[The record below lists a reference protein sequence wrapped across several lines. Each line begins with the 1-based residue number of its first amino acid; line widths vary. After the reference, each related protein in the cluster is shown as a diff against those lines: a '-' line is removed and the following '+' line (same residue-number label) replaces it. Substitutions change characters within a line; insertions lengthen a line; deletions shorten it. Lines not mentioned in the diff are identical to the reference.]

1 MCRTVRM
8 KDNSEFNVNFSD
20 MNSDD
25 DISNSSGR
33 HVHYFESSITSNE
46 SESSEMDK
54 YLDEAMDSD
63 EDDVVEARNRSGKE
77 SVSVNAWMQIR
88 I

>member
-1 MCRTVRM
+1 
-8 KDNSEFNVNFSD
+8 

-25 DISNSSGR
+25 DISNTSGNQDSSGR
-33 HVHYFESSITSNE
+33 HVHYFESSITSND

-63 EDDVVEARNRSGKE
+63 DGDVVEARNRSGKE
-77 SVSVNAWMQIR
+77 SVSNL
-88 I
+88 

>member
-1 MCRTVRM
+1 
-8 KDNSEFNVNFSD
+8 

-25 DISNSSGR
+25 DVSNSSGR
-33 HVHYFESSITSNE
+33 HVHYFESSITSND

-63 EDDVVEARNRSGKE
+63 EDDMLENRKRSGKR
-77 SVSVNAWMQIR
+77 SVSDRDTFNS
-88 I
+88 